1 MKTQLKK
8 IKFQTEIVKLVEKL
22 SQNPKVN
29 TMPIKAASYEPTFED
44 LSSEKFFYDDRLS
57 KYLGS

>member
-8 IKFQTEIVKLVEKL
+8 IKLQTEIKLVEKL

-44 LSSEKFFYDDRLS
+44 LSSEKNFYDDRLS

>member
-8 IKFQTEIVKLVEKL
+8 IKLQTEIKLVEKL